1 MGLSTQQTSGNP
13 VYSIRVFQQGASV
26 GQVSQSSR
34 SEVRVLSLRRLTE
47 AQALDPKGTPVALA
61 PAVILSAI
69 EHGSKG
75 MIEAPKMRYH
85 EDTGLV
91 FVQGTADQQELV
103 RQVLQN
109 LEKDQEMLRNANA
122 MRAQLEAQK
131 DHAARE
137 ASRIKAQEEA
147 RKEKEGKQGDR

>member
-1 MGLSTQQTSGNP
+1 
-13 VYSIRVFQQGASV
+13 
-26 GQVSQSSR
+26 
-34 SEVRVLSLRRLTE
+34 
-47 AQALDPKGTPVALA
+47 
-61 PAVILSAI
+61 
-69 EHGSKG
+69 